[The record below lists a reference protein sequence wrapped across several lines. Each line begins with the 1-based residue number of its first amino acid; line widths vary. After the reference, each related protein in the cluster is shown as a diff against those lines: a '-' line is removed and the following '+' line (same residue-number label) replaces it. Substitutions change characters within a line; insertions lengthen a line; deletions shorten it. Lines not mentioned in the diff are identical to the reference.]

1 MGQEQVQQKWQ
12 EICWKAG
19 APGHEAERSLACK
32 LMAEKLGPGTP
43 APSRVWLLKQL
54 ERIGRGECVEKVA
67 AVVCDDDRLVRDAA
81 IRALANNPDSAA
93 GDQLRDAFMIAGD
106 DGLRVALVNALGFR
120 GEPASVEMLA
130 RSVSRFQKDPAVIAA
145 LARALGKIGT
155 LAAIGALESAL
166 EQTRGPDRLQ
176 VGDALAKCCQRLF
189 AEGRTSEARAIA
201 KLLYQPDQ
209 PARLAGL
216 EGLLSTAGDDA
227 AATILQ
233 VLARRDALETSVA
246 VGFVA
251 SVDSKGVKL
260 LADGLNTTAGPEVC
274 GKMIERAEQS
284 RTGMGRGRDEV
295 TYSVQPALLVGSEKE
310 VGEIA
315 QHEGK
320 RSGLSPQ
327 DCLKKLKEDGCIIGT
342 PEHCAQE
349 LMAFSDVGVDYL
361 IPRIMGDKLLWPL
374 ETIRDRILP
383 LI

>member
-1 MGQEQVQQKWQ
+1 LRETLKILKMMWTETNPSFAGKHFSIQDASSNPKPVQRNLPIWVG
-12 EICWKAG
+12 INAG
-19 APGHEAERSLACK
+19 TKTLPR
-32 LMAEKLGPGTP
+32 MA
-43 APSRVWLLKQL
+43 
-54 ERIGRGECVEKVA
+54 VE
-67 AVVCDDDRLVRDAA
+67 
-81 IRALANNPDSAA
+81 
-93 GDQLRDAFMIAGD
+93 
-106 DGLRVALVNALGFR
+106 
-120 GEPASVEMLA
+120 
-130 RSVSRFQKDPAVIAA
+130 
-145 LARALGKIGT
+145 
-155 LAAIGALESAL
+155 
-166 EQTRGPDRLQ
+166 
-176 VGDALAKCCQRLF
+176 
-189 AEGRTSEARAIA
+189 
-201 KLLYQPDQ
+201 
-209 PARLAGL
+209 
-216 EGLLSTAGDDA
+216 
-227 AATILQ
+227 
-233 VLARRDALETSVA
+233 
-246 VGFVA
+246 
-251 SVDSKGVKL
+251 